1 MSAEAIARALGGVRN
16 GAGFL
21 VHCPVPSHGKGRG
34 DRNPSLSIRDT
45 DDGRL
50 LVYCHG
56 CQDQPAVI
64 SALRDRGLWPA
75 GQQELQ
81 LSTSAPAPER
91 SNSQAAR
98 RQGMALAIWEA
109 AQPAP
114 GTLVERYLR
123 ARGIVM
129 PPPASLRYSSALRHG
144 YTGLNFPGLIA
155 AVTDDSGDIVAV
167 HRTFLSADGTGK
179 ANVTQSKMCLG
190 PLGDGAVAL
199 ASAGPVL
206 GLAEGVE
213 TALSAAQLFEIPVWA
228 ALGSRMNRVSLPE
241 QVLEVQVFAD
251 NGEAGRKAADKA
263 AEEFT
268 QQGRRVALRFPPPE
282 FGDWNDVIRAQE
294 TAA

>member
-1 MSAEAIARALGGVRN
+1 MNARELVAALGGHGLMAR
-16 GAGFL
+16 
-21 VHCPVPSHGKGRG
+21 CPAH
-34 DRNPSLSIRDT
+34 DDQNPSLAVRDA
-45 DDGRL
+45 GAAVL
-50 LVYCHG
+50 FHCHAG
-56 CQDQPAVI
+56 CDQRDVLE
-64 SALRDRGLWPA
+64 ALRQRGLWPT

-81 LSTSAPAPER
+81 LSTPAPDR
-91 SNSQAAR
+91 NNGQAAR
-98 RQGMALAIWEA
+98 RQGMARAIWEA
-109 AQPAP
+109 AQTAS
-114 GTLVERYLR
+114 GTLVELYLR

-144 YTGLNFPGLIA
+144 YTGLDFPGLVA

-167 HRTFLSADGTGK
+167 HRTFLSADGTDK

-199 ASAGPVL
+199 APAGPVL

-268 QQGRRVALRFPPPE
+268 HQGRRVALRFPPPE
-282 FGDWNDVIRAQE
+282 FGDWNDALRAQE
-294 TAA
+294 ATV